1 MPRWNIDHVLV
12 RNQLTN
18 NVYRFPCGRWLGKGV
33 DDDSLE
39 RLLFIDSTSS
49 CEMNDNNTNGLFDS
63 GSPSQLMTTSF
74 ISGGSQANLSASV
87 RSRSPSLR
95 RVNDQ
100 NFVFSWLTEN
110 FYRQNQSNQQADD
123 IYELLG
129 RSINQLVKYFDEPE
143 KKRGLIT
150 PILCGEDGL
159 VNALEKTLSY
169 GLKKSTVNVPFFGGG
184 RKRYVWD
191 FLIKV
196 CDEYDGRRSQWQRTK
211 LEKTIICYINGVRS
225 IEKGLSTF
233 GKDGRFQSWCC
244 LACKLHLLSDWF
256 QLLSQCSDACLQ
268 QFYDPLNNCF
278 RQEKL
283 NQFIINILEPVK
295 DFDFAHLEPA
305 LLKGL
310 AGV

>member
-100 NFVFSWLTEN
+100 K
-110 FYRQNQSNQQADD
+110 NQSNQQADD